1 MSVSQ
6 PRTEDSPQPPLSS
19 SPQSPG
25 PTSLL
30 QSLVARLSVSE
41 QRKHVVLTDIV
52 EGSSPKPLYYILEG
66 LSAVI
71 ASFGLLVNSP
81 TLIIGAMLVSPLMTP
96 ILGTALALTR
106 GDLRLLRA
114 ALTAEFGA
122 IALVVLLSFLLGAL
136 PITQQ
141 ETREMLLQSRPTL
154 IDLLVAALAGFAA
167 CLAMIDERVSPALP
181 GVAVATSLTPPLA
194 TTGLCLAFGAHQGAW
209 GAFLLFAANFLAI
222 LVVSTVTFIAA
233 GFVTRQEIG
242 SPLKFIER
250 FAAAGIGLV
259 VVAVILTYY
268 LVGVVQDAQTKKTI
282 NSVLEAELAADPT
295 TTLDKFLYYR
305 NDGWLDVF
313 STVLTPRV
321 LSPQKVKRMEEA
333 LSQHVG
339 EPVRLFVRCSLT
351 KDVTATGATTS
362 LLTGRNLDGK
372 FTTDV
377 IALEAQTLQAAE
389 QVIREILINFPQ
401 VTLNDIELVTL
412 PTGPV
417 IVVSVQMP
425 RAPLPVGIQR
435 LEKLLQERIGDPR
448 TRLVVRVINSVDI
461 SSKGR
466 ILLGQAHFGPQSAE
480 EVALRETLEQAAQ
493 AGIEQIP
500 NLFVINIDAAKSETG
515 WGVRAEVVGP
525 HVPSPAEVRTLETT
539 LQKLAGQPV
548 IVSLWAR
555 TEVVVTGQHYTSVK
569 EYAEA
574 ATTRDTP
581 AAVPPASEAPT
592 ATQP

>member
-1 MSVSQ
+1 
-6 PRTEDSPQPPLSS
+6 LLH
-19 SPQSPG
+19 
-25 PTSLL
+25 SLT
-30 QSLVARLSVSE
+30 ARLSVSE
-41 QRKHVVLTDIV
+41 ERKQVVLTDIV

-71 ASFGLLVNSP
+71 ASFGLLVNSS
-81 TLIIGAMLVSPLMTP
+81 TLIIGAMLVSPLMVP
-96 ILGTALALTR
+96 ILGTALALAR

-122 IALVVLLSFLLGAL
+122 IALVVLLSYLLGAL
-136 PITQQ
+136 PLAQQ

-154 IDLLVAALAGFAA
+154 IDLLVAALAGLAA

-222 LVVSTVTFIAA
+222 LVVSTVIFIAA

-242 SPLKFIER
+242 SFLKFIER

-295 TTLDKFLYYR
+295 TTLEKFLYYR
-305 NDGWLDVF
+305 NNGWLDVF

-321 LSPQKVKRMEEA
+321 LSPQKVKHMEEA

-339 EPVRLFVRCSLT
+339 APVRLFVRCSLT
-351 KDVTATGATTS
+351 KDVTATGAATS

-372 FTTDV
+372 FTTEA
-377 IALEAQTLQAAE
+377 IAPEAQTLQTAE
-389 QVIREILINFPQ
+389 QVIREILINFPE
-401 VTLNDIELVTL
+401 VTLNDIEMVTL

-417 IVVSVQMP
+417 LVVSVQMP

-435 LEKLLQERIGDPR
+435 LEKMMQERVGDPR
-448 TRLVVRVINSVDI
+448 TRLVIRVINSVDI

-466 ILLGQAHFGPQSAE
+466 ILLGQAHFGEQPAE
-480 EVALRETLEQAAQ
+480 EAALLETLEQTAQ

-500 NLFVINIDAAKSETG
+500 NLFVINIDAAKSEAG

-525 HVPSPAEVRTLETT
+525 RVPSPAEVRTLETT
-539 LQKLAGQPV
+539 LQKMAGQPV
-548 IVSLWAR
+548 TVSLWAR
-555 TEVVVTGQHYTSVK
+555 TEVVVTGQRYSSVK
-569 EYAEA
+569 EQAEA
-574 ATTRDTP
+574 ASSKNTP
-581 AAVPPASEAPT
+581 AAVPPAPEAPT

>member
-1 MSVSQ
+1 M
-6 PRTEDSPQPPLSS
+6 
-19 SPQSPG
+19 
-25 PTSLL
+25 
-30 QSLVARLSVSE
+30 SVSE
-41 QRKHVVLTDIV
+41 QRKQVVLADIV

-71 ASFGLLVNSP
+71 ASFGLLVNSS

-96 ILGTALALTR
+96 ILGTALALAR
-106 GDLRLLRA
+106 GDLRLLRD
-114 ALTAEFGA
+114 ALMAEFGA
-122 IALVVLLSFLLGAL
+122 IALVVFLSFALGAL
-136 PITQQ
+136 PLAQQ

-154 IDLLVAALAGFAA
+154 IDLLVATLAGLAA

-209 GAFLLFAANFLAI
+209 GAFLLFSANFLAI
-222 LVVSTVTFIAA
+222 LVVSTVIFIAA
-233 GFVTRQEIG
+233 GFVTRKEIG
-242 SPLKFIER
+242 SFLKFIER

-268 LVGVVQDAQTKKTI
+268 LIGIVQDARTKTTI
-282 NSVLEAELAADPT
+282 NKVLEAELAADPT
-295 TTLDKFLYYR
+295 TTLEKFLYYR
-305 NDGWLDVF
+305 NKGSLDVF

-351 KDVTATGATTS
+351 KDITATGATT

-372 FTTDV
+372 FTTD
-377 IALEAQTLQAAE
+377 ALAPEAQMLQSAE
-389 QVIREILINFPQ
+389 QLARELLIDFPE

-412 PTGPV
+412 STGPV

-425 RAPLPVGIQR
+425 RTPLPIGIQR
-435 LEKLLQERIGDPR
+435 LEKLLQERVGDPR
-448 TRLVVRVINSVDI
+448 ARLVIRVINSVDI

-466 ILLGQAHFGPQSAE
+466 ILLGQAHFGEQSAE
-480 EVALRETLEQAAQ
+480 ETALQEALEQAAQ
-493 AGIEQIP
+493 AGIERIP
-500 NLFVINIDAAKSETG
+500 NLFVINVDAAKSEAG

-525 HVPSPAEVRTLETT
+525 RVPSPAEVHTLETA
-539 LQKLAGQPV
+539 LQKLAEQPV
-548 IVSLWAR
+548 TVSLWAR
-555 TEVVVTGQHYTSVK
+555 TEVVVSGQRYTSVK
-569 EYAEA
+569 DYAEMVS
-574 ATTRDTP
+574 RKNTP
-581 AAVPPASEAPT
+581 AVVPPAPETPT
-592 ATQP
+592 VTQP

>member
-1 MSVSQ
+1 MSVSPPQ
-6 PRTEDSPQPPLSS
+6 TEASPQSAPSS
-19 SPQSPG
+19 SPQSPR

-30 QSLVARLSVSE
+30 HDLLARLSVSE
-41 QRKHVVLTDIV
+41 QRKQSVLTDIV

-71 ASFGLLVNSP
+71 ASFGLLVNSS
-81 TLIIGAMLVSPLMTP
+81 TLIIGAMLVSPLMVP
-96 ILGTALALTR
+96 ILGTALALAR

-114 ALTAEFGA
+114 ALMAEFGA
-122 IALVVLLSFLLGAL
+122 IVLVMLLASLLGAL
-136 PITQQ
+136 PLAQQ

-154 IDLLVAALAGFAA
+154 IDLLVATLAGLAA

-194 TTGLCLAFGAHQGAW
+194 TTGLCLAFGAYQGAW

-222 LVVSTVTFIAA
+222 LVVSTVIFIAA

-242 SPLKFIER
+242 SFVKFIER

-268 LVGVVQDAQTKKTI
+268 LVGVVQDARTKKTI

-295 TTLDKFLYYR
+295 TTLEKFLYHR
-305 NDGWLDVF
+305 DNGRLDVF

-321 LSPQKVKRMEEA
+321 LSPQKVKHIEEA

-351 KDVTATGATTS
+351 KDVTATGAATS
-362 LLTGRNLDGK
+362 LLISSNLDGK
-372 FTTDV
+372 FTTET
-377 IALEAQTLQAAE
+377 IAPEAQTLQTAE

-401 VTLNDIELVTL
+401 VTLNDIELVAL

-417 IVVSVQMP
+417 LVVSVQMP

-435 LEKLLQERIGDPR
+435 LEELMQERVGDPR
-448 TRLVVRVINSVDI
+448 TRLVIRVINSVDI

-466 ILLGQAHFGPQSAE
+466 ILLGQAHFGAPSAE
-480 EVALRETLEQAAQ
+480 EIALQETLEQAAQ
-493 AGIEQIP
+493 TGIKQIP
-500 NLFVINIDAAKSETG
+500 NLFVINIDAAKSEAG
-515 WGVRAEVVGP
+515 WGIRAEVVGP
-525 HVPSPAEVRTLETT
+525 RVPSPADVRSLEKT
-539 LQKLAGQPV
+539 LQQLAGQPV
-548 IVSLWAR
+548 TVSLWAR

-569 EYAEA
+569 EYTEA
-574 ATTRDTP
+574 ASSQNTP
-581 AAVPPASEAPT
+581 AIVPPVVKAPT

>member
-1 MSVSQ
+1 LFH
-6 PRTEDSPQPPLSS
+6 R
-19 SPQSPG
+19 
-25 PTSLL
+25 
-30 QSLVARLSVSE
+30 LVARLSVSE
-41 QRKHVVLTDIV
+41 QRKQVVLTDIV

-71 ASFGLLVNSP
+71 ASFGLLVNSS
-81 TLIIGAMLVSPLMTP
+81 TLIIGAMLVSPLMVP
-96 ILGTALALTR
+96 ILGTALALAR

-122 IALVVLLSFLLGAL
+122 IALVVLLAYFLGTL
-136 PITQQ
+136 PFVHQ
-141 ETREMLLQSRPTL
+141 ETHEMLLQSRPTL
-154 IDLLVAALAGFAA
+154 IDLLVATLAGLAA

-194 TTGLCLAFGAHQGAW
+194 TAGLCLAFGAHQGAW

-222 LVVSTVTFIAA
+222 LVVSTMIFIAA

-242 SPLKFIER
+242 SFLKFVER

-282 NSVLEAELAADPT
+282 DSVLEAELATDPT
-295 TTLDKFLYYR
+295 TTLEKFLYYR
-305 NDGWLDVF
+305 NNGWLDVF
-313 STVLTPRV
+313 SIVLTPRV
-321 LSPQKVKRMEEA
+321 LSPQKVKHMEEA

-351 KDVTATGATTS
+351 KDVTATGAATS
-362 LLTGRNLDGK
+362 LLAGRNLDGK
-372 FTTDV
+372 FTADA
-377 IALEAQTLQAAE
+377 IAPEAQILQAAE
-389 QVIREILINFPQ
+389 QVTREILINFPQ

-435 LEKLLQERIGDPR
+435 LEKLLQERVGDPR
-448 TRLVVRVINSVDI
+448 TRLVVRVVNSVDI

-466 ILLGQAHFGPQSAE
+466 ILLGQAHFGEQPAE
-480 EVALRETLEQAAQ
+480 EVALQETLEQAAQ
-493 AGIEQIP
+493 AGIERIP
-500 NLFVINIDAAKSETG
+500 NLFVINIDAAKSEAG
-515 WGVRAEVVGP
+515 WAVRAEVVGP
-525 HVPSPAEVRTLETT
+525 RVPSPAEVRTLETT
-539 LQKLAGQPV
+539 LQKLAGQSV
-548 IVSLWAR
+548 TVSLWAR
-555 TEVVVTGQHYTSVK
+555 TEVVVTGQRYSSVK
-569 EYAEA
+569 EQAEA
-574 ATTRDTP
+574 ASSRNTP
-581 AAVPPASEAPT
+581 ATVPPSPETPPT
-592 ATQP
+592 TQP

>member
-1 MSVSQ
+1 M
-6 PRTEDSPQPPLSS
+6 
-19 SPQSPG
+19 
-25 PTSLL
+25 
-30 QSLVARLSVSE
+30 SVSE
-41 QRKHVVLTDIV
+41 QRKQVVLADIV

-71 ASFGLLVNSP
+71 ASFGLLVNSS

-96 ILGTALALTR
+96 ILGTALALAR

-114 ALTAEFGA
+114 ALTAEIGA
-122 IALVVLLSFLLGAL
+122 IMLIILLSYLLGAL
-136 PITQQ
+136 PLAQQ
-141 ETREMLLQSRPTL
+141 ETREMLLQSKPTL
-154 IDLLVAALAGFAA
+154 IDLLVATLAGLAA

-222 LVVSTVTFIAA
+222 LVVSTVIFIAA
-233 GFVTRQEIG
+233 GFVTRREIG
-242 SPLKFIER
+242 SFLKFIER

-268 LVGVVQDAQTKKTI
+268 LVGVVQDARTKTTI
-282 NSVLEAELAADPT
+282 NKVLEAELAADPT
-295 TTLDKFLYYR
+295 TTLEKFLYYR
-305 NDGWLDVF
+305 NKDWLDVF

-333 LSQHVG
+333 LSRHVG

-351 KDVTATGATTS
+351 KDVTATGATT

-372 FTTDV
+372 FTTE
-377 IALEAQTLQAAE
+377 ALAPEAQILQSAE
-389 QVIREILINFPQ
+389 QLARELLIDFPE

-417 IVVSVQMP
+417 VIVSVQMP
-425 RAPLPVGIQR
+425 RTPLPAGMQR
-435 LEKLLQERIGDPR
+435 LEKLLQERVGDPR
-448 TRLVVRVINSVDI
+448 ARLVIRVINSVDI

-466 ILLGQAHFGPQSAE
+466 ILLGQAHFGEQSAE
-480 EVALRETLEQAAQ
+480 EAALQETLEQAAQ

-500 NLFVINIDAAKSETG
+500 NLFVMTIDAAKSEAG
-515 WGVRAEVVGP
+515 WGIRAEVVGP
-525 HVPSPAEVRTLETT
+525 RVPSPAEVHALETT

-548 IVSLWAR
+548 TVSLWAR
-555 TEVVVTGQHYTSVK
+555 TEVVVTGQRYTSVK
-569 EYAEA
+569 EYAE
-574 ATTRDTP
+574 TVSRKNTP
-581 AAVPPASEAPT
+581 AIVSPAPETPT
-592 ATQP
+592 AAQP

>member
-1 MSVSQ
+1 
-6 PRTEDSPQPPLSS
+6 
-19 SPQSPG
+19 
-25 PTSLL
+25 
-30 QSLVARLSVSE
+30 
-41 QRKHVVLTDIV
+41 
-52 EGSSPKPLYYILEG
+52 
-66 LSAVI
+66 
-71 ASFGLLVNSP
+71 VNSS

-96 ILGTALALTR
+96 ILGTALALAR

-114 ALTAEFGA
+114 ALISEFGA
-122 IALVVLLSFLLGAL
+122 IALVVLFSCLLGLL
-136 PITQQ
+136 PFVHQ
-141 ETREMLLQSRPTL
+141 ETQEMLLQSRPTL
-154 IDLLVAALAGFAA
+154 IDLLVATLAGFAA

-194 TTGLCLAFGAHQGAW
+194 TTGLCLAFGAPHGAW

-222 LVVSTVTFIAA
+222 LVVSTVVFIVA

-242 SPLKFIER
+242 SFLKFVER

-268 LVGVVQDAQTKKTI
+268 LLGVIQDAQTKRTI

-295 TTLDKFLYYR
+295 TTLEKFLYYR
-305 NDGWLDVF
+305 SNDRLDVF

-321 LSPQKVKRMEEA
+321 LSPQKVKHMEEA

-351 KDVTATGATTS
+351 KDVTATGATT

-372 FTTDV
+372 FTTDA
-377 IALEAQTLQAAE
+377 IAPEAQTLQAAE

-401 VTLNDIELVTL
+401 VTLNDIEMVTL

-417 IVVSVQMP
+417 LVVSVQMP

-435 LEKLLQERIGDPR
+435 LEKLLQERVGDPR
-448 TRLVVRVINSVDI
+448 TRLIIRVINSVDI

-466 ILLGQAHFGPQSAE
+466 ILLGQAHFGEQPAE
-480 EVALRETLEQAAQ
+480 EAALLETLEQTAQ

-500 NLFVINIDAAKSETG
+500 NLFVLNIDAAKSETG
-515 WGVRAEVVGP
+515 WVIRAEVVGP
-525 HVPSPAEVRTLETT
+525 RVPSPAEVRTLETK

-548 IVSLWAR
+548 LMSLWAR
-555 TEVVVTGQHYTSVK
+555 TEVVVTGQRYSSVK
-569 EYAEA
+569 EQAEA
-574 ATTRDTP
+574 AANKDTP
-581 AAVPPASEAPT
+581 ATVPPAPETPT
-592 ATQP
+592 TTQP

>member
-1 MSVSQ
+1 
-6 PRTEDSPQPPLSS
+6 LFH
-19 SPQSPG
+19 
-25 PTSLL
+25 
-30 QSLVARLSVSE
+30 SLVARLSVSE
-41 QRKHVVLTDIV
+41 RRKQVVLTDIV

-71 ASFGLLVNSP
+71 ASFGLLVNSS
-81 TLIIGAMLVSPLMTP
+81 TLIIGAMLVSPLMVP
-96 ILGTALALTR
+96 ILGTALALAR

-114 ALTAEFGA
+114 ALIAEFGA
-122 IALVVLLSFLLGAL
+122 IVLVILLAYLLGSL

-181 GVAVATSLTPPLA
+181 GVAVATSLTPPWA

-222 LVVSTVTFIAA
+222 LVVTTVVFIVA

-268 LVGVVQDAQTKKTI
+268 LVGVVQDAQTRKTI
-282 NSVLEAELAADPT
+282 NSVLEAEFAADPT
-295 TTLDKFLYYR
+295 TTLEKFLYYR
-305 NDGWLDVF
+305 NNDWLDVF

-321 LSPQKVKRMEEA
+321 LSPQKVKQIEEA
-333 LSQHVG
+333 LSRHVG

-351 KDVTATGATTS
+351 KDVTATGAATS

-372 FTTDV
+372 FTTEA
-377 IALEAQTLQAAE
+377 IAPEAQTLQTAE

-401 VTLNDIELVTL
+401 VTLHDIELVTL

-417 IVVSVQMP
+417 LVVSVQMP

-435 LEKLLQERIGDPR
+435 LEKMMQERVGDPR

-466 ILLGQAHFGPQSAE
+466 ILLGQAHFGTQSAE
-480 EVALRETLEQAAQ
+480 EVALQETLEQAAQ

-500 NLFVINIDAAKSETG
+500 NLFVINLDAAKSEVG
-515 WGVRAEVVGP
+515 WAVRAEVVGP
-525 HVPSPAEVRTLETT
+525 RVPSPTEVRTLETT

-548 IVSLWAR
+548 TVSVWAR
-555 TEVVVTGQHYTSVK
+555 TEVVVTGQRYTSVK
-569 EYAEA
+569 EYAE
-574 ATTRDTP
+574 TTANKNTQTTAP
-581 AAVPPASEAPT
+581 TAPETPT

>member
-1 MSVSQ
+1 
-6 PRTEDSPQPPLSS
+6 LLH
-19 SPQSPG
+19 
-25 PTSLL
+25 SLT
-30 QSLVARLSVSE
+30 ARLSVSE
-41 QRKHVVLTDIV
+41 ERKQVVLTDIV

-71 ASFGLLVNSP
+71 ASFGLLVNSS
-81 TLIIGAMLVSPLMTP
+81 TLIIGAMLVSPLMVP
-96 ILGTALALTR
+96 ILGTALALAR

-122 IALVVLLSFLLGAL
+122 IALVVLLSYLLGAL
-136 PITQQ
+136 PLAQQ

-154 IDLLVAALAGFAA
+154 IDLLVAALAGLAA

-222 LVVSTVTFIAA
+222 LVVSTVIFIAA

-242 SPLKFIER
+242 SFLKFIER

-295 TTLDKFLYYR
+295 TTLEKFLYYR
-305 NDGWLDVF
+305 NNGWLDVF

-321 LSPQKVKRMEEA
+321 LSPQKVKHMEEA

-339 EPVRLFVRCSLT
+339 APVRLFVRCSLT
-351 KDVTATGATTS
+351 KDVTATGAATS

-372 FTTDV
+372 FTTEA
-377 IALEAQTLQAAE
+377 IAPEAQTLQTAE
-389 QVIREILINFPQ
+389 QVIREILINFPE
-401 VTLNDIELVTL
+401 VTLNDIEMVTL

-417 IVVSVQMP
+417 LVVSVQMP

-435 LEKLLQERIGDPR
+435 LEKMMQERVGDPR
-448 TRLVVRVINSVDI
+448 TRLVIRVINSVDI

-466 ILLGQAHFGPQSAE
+466 ILLGQAHFGEQPAE
-480 EVALRETLEQAAQ
+480 EAALLETLEQTAQ

-500 NLFVINIDAAKSETG
+500 NLFVINIDAAKSEAG

-525 HVPSPAEVRTLETT
+525 RVPSPAEVRTLETT
-539 LQKLAGQPV
+539 LRKLAGQPV
-548 IVSLWAR
+548 TVSLWAR
-555 TEVVVTGQHYTSVK
+555 TEVVVTGQRYSSVK
-569 EYAEA
+569 EQAEA
-574 ATTRDTP
+574 ASSKNTP
-581 AAVPPASEAPT
+581 AAVPPAPEAPT